1 MLELVIGEDLSER
14 LKRGALPVDEALE
27 VARQIVQALEEA
39 HDKGVIHRD
48 LKPGNI
54 KLGDDGSVKVL
65 DFGLAKAFSVETES
79 SSDPELSQS
88 PTMARDLSRAGTILG
103 TAAYMSPEQARGKTV
118 DKRADIWAF
127 GVVLFEMLTGRQLF
141 AGETLSDTLAAV
153 LKNEPD
159 RESLPSDTP
168 APIRRLLARCLRKK
182 PNERLRD
189 IGDARLEIDEAFSAD
204 ATPEVSAPKRTWLP
218 WAVAGIFF
226 VTTVG
231 LALVAANLDSHEPM
245 VVRSSILPPPG
256 TEFGL
261 QSRGL
266 RGLGPPQLSP
276 DGRLLAF
283 TAQDEEGRSLL
294 YVRALEADRA
304 RAIDGSDG
312 VTYPFWSADGL
323 SLGFFAEGKLRKV
336 DATGGPVQEIA
347 DAPNG
352 RGGTWNRDGRHPVL
366 AVLGGCDLPCR
377 RVGR

>member
-1 MLELVIGEDLSER
+1 MIELVIGEDLSER

-231 LALVAANLDSHEPM
+231 LALVAANLDSREPM

-283 TAQDEEGRSLL
+283 TAQGRGRKVAALRPSSRCRSRPRDRRQRRRYLSVLVGRWALSRFLCRRKAPEGRC
-294 YVRALEADRA
+294 DRWT
-304 RAIDGSDG
+304 RSGDC
-312 VTYPFWSADGL
+312 
-323 SLGFFAEGKLRKV
+323 
-336 DATGGPVQEIA
+336 
-347 DAPNG
+347 G
-352 RGGTWNRDGRHPVL
+352 RTQREGRHVES
-366 AVLGGCDLPCR
+366 
-377 RVGR
+377 